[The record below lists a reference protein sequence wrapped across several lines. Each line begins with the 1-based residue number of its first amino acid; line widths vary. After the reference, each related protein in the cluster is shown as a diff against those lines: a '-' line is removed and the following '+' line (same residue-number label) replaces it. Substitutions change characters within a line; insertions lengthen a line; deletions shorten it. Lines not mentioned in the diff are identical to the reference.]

1 MYLCIYYLPFPVSPS
16 ILIYTKPTSE
26 YYSNYTV
33 NDYLF
38 EQPWG
43 RQLDGNGLREDTASL
58 ARKNMDLNTTIN
70 NELGLVEAHV
80 VQGDVLLLVLLV
92 VHDGVALGEGI
103 ALDVL
108 PGDTNVD
115 LLESERTKG
124 ESLSGGP
131 VNVLAP
137 FDGFATW
144 AEDKSR
150 DDMILESVMLTAERV
165 RWNTTY
171 MALNSSYPARST
183 TRGRH
188 MGQTHQGVSCGVDI
202 IDEHRP
208 KVGWS

>member
-1 MYLCIYYLPFPVSPS
+1 MGKATRWQWAYGRYGEFGNKECGSKHDDQYIVCMWNMNEVSGVHS
-16 ILIYTKPTSE
+16 CA
-26 YYSNYTV
+26 
-33 NDYLF
+33 D
-38 EQPWG
+38 
-43 RQLDGNGLREDTASL
+43 D
-58 ARKNMDLNTTIN
+58 
-70 NELGLVEAHV
+70 ELGLVEAEV
-80 VQGDVLLLVLLV
+80 VQGDVLPLVLLV

-108 PGDTNVD
+108 PGDTDVD

-150 DDMILESVMLTAERV
+150 GDMILESVMLTAERV

-171 MALNSSYPARST
+171 MALNSSYPARV
-183 TRGRH
+183 R
-188 MGQTHQGVSCGVDI
+188 
-202 IDEHRP
+202 
-208 KVGWS
+208 